1 VLDDFS
7 ASNATDVKR
16 LGASLAASVALYGA
30 VATGV
35 VLASAVVRHVA
46 VEEELLTVTFAPPP
60 APEPPPPPPPPPPP
74 AAAEPP
80 PPAPAPAARL
90 GQRRPELAAPAE
102 IPDEAPRES
111 DAPLS
116 PPDAPFAPE
125 NEGDPNGSADGVLGG
140 VAGGRGGAPVQEAA
154 PAPPAAPEPARAT
167 GPMRVPEGGTS
178 PQPLDTSVQP
188 QIPEALRASGLTT
201 VRIVVR
207 VVVAEDGSVRECT
220 VLRGHPLMPDE
231 NVVRAVSA
239 WRFSPGRTSDGQ
251 SFVAIHTLPI
261 TFRISL

>member
-7 ASNATDVKR
+7 ASHATDVKR
-16 LGASLAASVALYGA
+16 FGASLAASVALYGA

-35 VLASAVVRHVA
+35 VLASAVVRQVV

-74 AAAEPP
+74 AAEPP
-80 PPAPAPAARL
+80 PPAPAARL
-90 GQRRPELAAPAE
+90 GQRRPELEAPTE
-102 IPDEAPRES
+102 IPDEAPPES
-111 DAPLS
+111 DAPLA
-116 PPDAPFAPE
+116 PPDDPFAPE
-125 NEGDPNGSADGVLGG
+125 NEGDPNGTADGVLGG
-140 VAGGRGGAPVQEAA
+140 VPGGTGTAPVEAIA
-154 PAPPAAPEPARAT
+154 PPAPPPEPVRPT

-188 QIPEALRASGLTT
+188 EIPEALRAAGLAT

-207 VVVAEDGSVRECT
+207 VVVEEDGSVRECT
-220 VLRGHPLMPDE
+220 VLRGHPLMPDA
-231 NVVRAVSA
+231 NVVRAVA
-239 WRFSPGRTSDGQ
+239 QWRFSPGRTSDGQ
-251 SFVAIHTLPI
+251 PFVAIHTLPI